1 MHPSETGHIDTD
13 VWMCCA
19 KPSHAPGGVNWEIHA
34 KELMMFMM
42 LMAQALNSH
51 RSKTN
56 FLDLQNALH
65 RGPRLWFWAG
75 AGSRAD
81 LQDGSDNVGGL
92 LWTCSNTRPLTF
104 LLSWFIAHVCLV
116 GVVNTCPLCKFCS

>member
-1 MHPSETGHIDTD
+1 
-13 VWMCCA
+13 MCWA

-42 LMAQALNSH
+42 LMAQALNSNK
-51 RSKTN
+51 SKTN
-56 FLDLQNALH
+56 LLDLQNALLP
-65 RGPRLWFWAG
+65 GPRLWFWAG

-92 LWTCSNTRPLTF
+92 L
-104 LLSWFIAHVCLV
+104 
-116 GVVNTCPLCKFCS
+116 